1 LRPKPGAYT
10 AERAE
15 IEGMNLA
22 ALSTPLLRLA
32 GTLVAAGLAYGYLRS
47 LGLYEFTV
55 PEAGG
60 IGTLMLLLGSIY
72 AVMFAFVIFVIWDQF
87 TDVENMAMRECG
99 SLDDLLRFSQ
109 YLNADAN
116 HAIRRA
122 LVDYAQ
128 RVVNSEWPSLGDR
141 RKDPQTEKAFT
152 VLMHSVI
159 RAVPASPSEE
169 QIHARLIDI
178 VRRAGEHRD
187 DRIAKSLTQIPP
199 TLVRLVNGM
208 ALALLLLVFVY
219 PFHSGLIGFS
229 CLILLAAVLFG
240 ANVVMMD
247 MDNPFKGLHNV
258 SPESFSDLTA

>member
-1 LRPKPGAYT
+1 MN
-10 AERAE
+10 RA
-15 IEGMNLA
+15 A
-22 ALSTPLLRLA
+22 VSRLLFRLA
-32 GTLVAAGLAYGYLRS
+32 GPLAAAGLAYGYLRF
-47 LGLYEFTV
+47 LGLYEFTA

-60 IGTLMLLLGSIY
+60 LATLMLLLGSIY

-87 TDVENMAMRECG
+87 TDVENMAMRECN

-109 YLNADAN
+109 YCNADAS

-122 LVDYAQ
+122 LLDYAQ
-128 RVVNSEWPSLGDR
+128 RVVRSEWPSLGER

-152 VLMHSVI
+152 VLMNTVI
-159 RAVPASPSEE
+159 KAVPANPSEE
-169 QIHARLIDI
+169 QMHGRLIDM

-199 TLVRLVNGM
+199 TLVRLVNAM
-208 ALALLLLVFVY
+208 AIALLLLVFVY
-219 PFHSGLIGFS
+219 PFNRGLIGFS
-229 CLILLAAVLFG
+229 CFALLAGVLFG

-258 SPESFSDLTA
+258 SPEVFSDLGT

>member
-1 LRPKPGAYT
+1 
-10 AERAE
+10 
-15 IEGMNLA
+15 MNWA

-32 GTLVAAGLAYGYLRS
+32 GQLAAAGLAYGYLRY
-47 LGLYEFTV
+47 LGLYEFTA

-60 IGTLMLLLGSIY
+60 LATLMLLLGSIY
-72 AVMFAFVIFVIWDQF
+72 AVMFAFIMFVIWQQF
-87 TDVENMAMRECG
+87 TDVENIAMRECN

-109 YLNADAN
+109 YLNVDIT

-128 RVVNSEWPSLGDR
+128 RVVRSEWPSLSER

-152 VLMHSVI
+152 VLMNTVI
-159 RAVPASPSEE
+159 RSVPANPAEE
-169 QIHARLIDI
+169 QMHARLIDI

-199 TLVRLVNGM
+199 TLVRLVNAM
-208 ALALLLLVFVY
+208 AIALLLLVFVY
-219 PFHSGLIGFS
+219 PFHNGLIGFS
-229 CLILLAAVLFG
+229 CFALFAGVLFG
-240 ANVVMMD
+240 ANIVMMD

-258 SPESFSDLTA
+258 SPEAFSDLTV